1 MRVRVLPGAAV
12 PAVVGRHGEAWK
24 IRVRE
29 AAERGRANAA
39 ALDLL
44 AGTLSLKR
52 RDVRLVAGHAA
63 REKVVELTGI
73 SAAETERRLSAAE
86 QKGRR

>member
-1 MRVRVLPGAAV
+1 M